1 MQRKVNWLMVLFS
14 LIGGAI
20 GWGIGEWLLNSLR
33 GEWPEFV
40 VSGLYF
46 GVISLCVGLACL
58 IAEMISP
65 RLNGP
70 SWRQRYTGTSWLVL
84 VPATLVMLFIAGLAL
99 EAAYQFEPG
108 NVKSV
113 KNIVLAIDN
122 SGSME
127 QTDPNQDRYKAAK
140 RMIEEMDSDKQVAVF
155 VFNDSVDLLQPFV
168 QLEDQDVKNQLFA
181 KIDAIQPTQGGT
193 DIGLSLSEAMKHIK
207 DHQDTERGTM
217 VVLLSDGFSEV
228 DTNAMLADYKAQHI
242 GVHTIGLSQVD
253 AQGSGLLRQIA
264 EETGG
269 QYYDVSDANEL
280 SFVFEQ
286 IYSSI
291 GERTLV
297 TERSGPLKN
306 STYYMV
312 LHIIAVALIG
322 TMLGL
327 ALGLVFDNRYLA
339 KSFAIGG
346 ATAGLLAG
354 FLLEAGLSGSPFTD
368 GLVRLGADLVLAG
381 VITLFSFVVP
391 IRENQRQ
398 RGGRRHRGA
407 AESEVSSLS
416 GRQSDRSSRGF

>member
-1 MQRKVNWLMVLFS
+1 
-14 LIGGAI
+14 
-20 GWGIGEWLLNSLR
+20 
-33 GEWPEFV
+33 
-40 VSGLYF
+40 
-46 GVISLCVGLACL
+46 
-58 IAEMISP
+58 
-65 RLNGP
+65 
-70 SWRQRYTGTSWLVL
+70 
-84 VPATLVMLFIAGLAL
+84 MLFIAGLAL

-113 KNIVLAIDN
+113 NNIVLAIDN

-217 VVLLSDGFSEV
+217 VVLLSDGFSEI

-312 LHIIAVALIG
+312 LHIIALALIG

-354 FLLEAGLSGSPFTD
+354 FLLEAGLSGRPFTD

>member
-33 GEWPEFV
+33 GEWPDIV
-40 VSGLYF
+40 VSGFYF

-84 VPATLVMLFIAGLAL
+84 VPATLVMLFIAGLTL

-113 KNIVLAIDN
+113 NNIVLAIDN

-168 QLEDQDVKNQLFA
+168 QLENQDVKNQLFA

-346 ATAGLLAG
+346 AAAGLLAG
-354 FLLEAGLSGSPFTD
+354 FLLEVGLSGSPFTD

-398 RGGRRHRGA
+398 SGGRRHRGA

>member
-20 GWGIGEWLLNSLR
+20 GWGIGEWLLHGLR
-33 GEWPEFV
+33 GEWPDIV
-40 VSGLYF
+40 VTGLYF
-46 GVISLCVGLACL
+46 GVMSLCVGLACL

-84 VPATLVMLFIAGLAL
+84 VPATLVMMFIAGLAL
-99 EAAYQFEPG
+99 ETAYQFEPG
-108 NVKSV
+108 SV
-113 KNIVLAIDN
+113 KTVNNIVLAIDN

-127 QTDPNQDRYKAAK
+127 QNDPDQDRYKAAK
-140 RMIEEMDSDKQVAVF
+140 RMIEEMDRDKQAAVF
-155 VFNDSVDLLQPFV
+155 VFSDSVDLLQPFV
-168 QLEDQDVKNQLFA
+168 QLKDQNVKEELFS

-193 DIGLSLSEAMKHIK
+193 DIGLMLSEAMKHIK
-207 DHQDTERGTM
+207 DQQDNARGTM

-228 DTNAMLADYKAQHI
+228 DTSTALADYKAQHV

-253 AQGSGLLRQIA
+253 AQGAGLLRLIA

-269 QYYDVSDANEL
+269 QYYDVSEANEL

-291 GERTLV
+291 GERTLI
-297 TERSGPLKN
+297 TERSGPLRD
-306 STYYMV
+306 STYYTV
-312 LHIIAVALIG
+312 LHIVALVLIG
-322 TMLGL
+322 AALGL

-339 KSFAIGG
+339 KSFGIGG
-346 ATAGLLAG
+346 VAAGLLAG
-354 FLLEAGLSGSPFTD
+354 FLLEAGLSGHPFTD
-368 GLVRLGADLVLAG
+368 GFVRLSADLVLAG
-381 VITLFSFVVP
+381 VITMFSFVVP
-391 IRENQRQ
+391 VRENQRQ
-398 RGGRRHRGA
+398 GVGRRRRGA
-407 AESEVSSLS
+407 SDSEVSSLS

>member
-33 GEWPEFV
+33 GEWPDIV

-108 NVKSV
+108 NVKTV
-113 KNIVLAIDN
+113 NNIVLAIDN

-127 QTDPNQDRYKAAK
+127 ETDPNQDRYKAAK

-155 VFNDSVDLLQPFV
+155 VFNDNVDLLQPFV
-168 QLEDQDVKNQLFA
+168 QLENQDVKNQLFA

-280 SFVFEQ
+280 SFVFEK

-346 ATAGLLAG
+346 AAAGLLAG
-354 FLLEAGLSGSPFTD
+354 FLLEVGLSGSPFTD
-368 GLVRLGADLVLAG
+368 GLVRLSADLVLAG

-398 RGGRRHRGA
+398 SGGRRHRGA